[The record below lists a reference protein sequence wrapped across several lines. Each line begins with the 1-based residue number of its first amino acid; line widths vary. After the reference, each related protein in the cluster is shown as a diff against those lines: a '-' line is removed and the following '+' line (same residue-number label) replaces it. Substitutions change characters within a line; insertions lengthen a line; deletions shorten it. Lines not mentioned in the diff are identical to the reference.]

1 MTNLESLHP
10 NIGHGH
16 VFARADGVR
25 ARCGGP
31 GIYAECSR
39 DLARHRAG
47 LSRESEP
54 KPRVYTG
61 WLRLENGV
69 EMLGNWVRE
78 DEIPAAKPTPTQDP
92 YRPKN
97 TADV

>member
-1 MTNLESLHP
+1 
-10 NIGHGH
+10 
-16 VFARADGVR
+16 
-25 ARCGGP
+25 
-31 GIYAECSR
+31 
-39 DLARHRAG
+39 